1 MVASQKAI
9 LERNEIAMKAIE
21 IRNNEAL
28 EKQSACGINE
38 KVRMSKKRRARID
51 KIHRDSSLSKFEKER

>member
-1 MVASQKAI
+1 
-9 LERNEIAMKAIE
+9 MKAIE

-28 EKQSACGINE
+28 EKQSACGISE

>member
-1 MVASQKAI
+1 
-9 LERNEIAMKAIE
+9 MKAIE

-28 EKQSACGINE
+28 EKQSACGISE

-51 KIHRDSSLSKFEKER
+51 KINRDSSLSKFEKERQIDQLEEEVTNTRI

>member
-1 MVASQKAI
+1 M
-9 LERNEIAMKAIE
+9 EMKAIE

-28 EKQSACGINE
+28 EKQSASGINE

-51 KIHRDSSLSKFEKER
+51 KINRDSSLSKFEKER

>member
-1 MVASQKAI
+1 
-9 LERNEIAMKAIE
+9 MKAIE

-51 KIHRDSSLSKFEKER
+51 KINRDSSLSKFEKERQIDQLEEEVTNTRI